1 MCVCFSKYN
10 NVYPKYCNSQ
20 QNMSFNKIRD
30 FILEKYCK
38 RIGFPKENSYYSM
51 KLLKEKFIVTY
62 KQTNKKYT

>member
-1 MCVCFSKYN
+1 
-10 NVYPKYCNSQ
+10 
-20 QNMSFNKIRD
+20 MSFNKIRD